1 MSPKKIENSERI
13 NVFFSPRILHSIK
26 IGANARGLSVSGY
39 VRFIVIEYL
48 HQKGNITL
56 GQWVDEK
63 NTITDKAYEDI
74 R

>member
-13 NVFFSPRILHSIK
+13 NVFFSPNVLHSIK
-26 IGANARGLSVSGY
+26 TGAKAYGMSVSGY

-48 HQKGNITL
+48 HCQGDITL
-56 GQWVDEK
+56 KEWADEK
-63 NTITDKAYEDI
+63 KQINDV

>member
-13 NVFFSPRILHSIK
+13 NVFFSPSVLHSIK
-26 IGANARGLSVSGY
+26 IGANARGMSVSGY

-48 HQKGNITL
+48 HHQGDITL
-56 GQWVDEK
+56 KEWSDEK
-63 NTITDKAYEDI
+63 KQIDDV